1 MALAFQ
7 SGESI
12 KQALFEELQNIL
24 SPIKEIRTQAE
35 SRMKHLEFTE
45 GMCNGVLRSV
55 HHGIMTLD
63 LTNILLCFCRLWR
76 LFSRIYNESI
86 VRFGIAPIVL
96 CDANQIC

>member
-24 SPIKEIRTQAE
+24 SPIKDVRMGAE

-45 GMCNGVLRSV
+45 GKCDSIQSKLQQMV
-55 HHGIMTLD
+55 IMKF
-63 LTNILLCFCRLWR
+63 IR
-76 LFSRIYNESI
+76 LFGLQVMASI
-86 VRFGIAPIVL
+86 WP
-96 CDANQIC
+96 NS